1 MTFARRTLI
10 SSSLFHGLNDAA
22 TVVVPM
28 IFPILYGRQSI
39 IRSYSQIGLLSNFGL
54 LSTLL
59 FQVLV
64 VHFSR
69 RVEYRHLLGVSFAGM
84 SLAMFL
90 IPLSSGYRAFFLLY
104 LLFRVFDS
112 FYHTVGMAWVS
123 RTHPHRAI
131 DKAMGIQSGSGMFGV
146 FLAFLSFGY
155 LARPADWRLPL
166 RFWGARLASCLAA
179 SVFF

>member
-1 MTFARRTLI
+1 MTFARRILI

-28 IFPILYGRQSI
+28 VFPILYGQKLI

-64 VHFSR
+64 VHWSQR
-69 RVEYRHLLGVSFAGM
+69 TEYRRLLAASFAGI
-84 SLAMFL
+84 SLTLFL
-90 IPLSSGYRAFFLLY
+90 IPLSSGYLVFFLFY
-104 LLFRVFDS
+104 VLFRIFDS

-123 RTHPHRAI
+123 RTHPHQAI
-131 DKAMGIQSGSGMFGV
+131 DVAMGIQSGSGMFGV

-155 LARPADWRLPL
+155 LAQNSDWQLPL
-166 RFWGARLASCLAA
+166 RFWAG
-179 SVFF
+179 